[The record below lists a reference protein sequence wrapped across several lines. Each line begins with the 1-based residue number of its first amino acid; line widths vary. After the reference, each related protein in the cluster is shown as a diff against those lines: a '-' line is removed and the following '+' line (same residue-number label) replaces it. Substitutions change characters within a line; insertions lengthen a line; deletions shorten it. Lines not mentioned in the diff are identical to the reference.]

1 MAVPYVFANATS
13 AIPLSNLDNNFS
25 TPVTIGNVAIQ
36 LGNTA
41 TTLSNLSLANVTIT
55 SSSISNVTVGSTAN
69 AVVYANTTNALV
81 TNSNLTFNGTTFTVA
96 NDASISGLTVGK
108 GAGSIATNTAV
119 GASALAA
126 NTTGAFNTAVG
137 NITLNTNLTGLQNVA
152 VGHGSLYTN
161 KADYNV
167 AVGVNALN
175 ANSTGA
181 NNTAF
186 GTNAL
191 LANTT
196 ASNNT
201 AVGYQAGYTNQTGT
215 GETYLGYQAGY
226 LNTGNYNTFVG
237 VTAGYAASSG
247 TLNSFFGYGAG
258 STMLTGSKNTIIGS
272 FNGNQGGLDI
282 RTLSNRVVLS
292 DGDGNPYFQLNQGGG
307 NRQLSFDGG
316 EFFPTTDNVV
326 SCGFSSLR
334 WSVVY
339 AATAL
344 INTSDRNLK
353 QDIAELDNSEKRVA
367 IAIKS
372 LIKKYRFKDSVAEKG
387 DNARIHVGAIA
398 QEVAS
403 AFEAEGLDPT
413 RYGLFCS
420 DTWYEVDGKKL
431 NPGGEFYKST
441 DESVVAVTQLGLRYE
456 ELLAFVISAL

>member
-81 TNSNLTFNGTTFTVA
+81 TNANLTFNGTTFTTA
-96 NDASISGLTVGK
+96 NDASIHGITVGL
-108 GAGSIATNTAV
+108 GAGSISTNTAV
-119 GASALAA
+119 GTSALAS
-126 NTTGAFNTAVG
+126 NSGGA
-137 NITLNTNLTGLQNVA
+137 QSVA
-152 VGHGSLYTN
+152 VGYQALSTMANDY
-161 KADYNV
+161 YNV
-167 AVGVNALN
+167 AVGYQALKV
-175 ANSTGA
+175 AN
-181 NNTAF
+181 
-186 GTNAL
+186 
-191 LANTT
+191 LAT
-196 ASNNT
+196 NNT
-201 AVGYQAGYTNQTGT
+201 AVGALALVTNSSGASNTAIGSQALKTNSTGGNNT
-215 GETYLGYQAGY
+215 ALGYQAGY
-226 LNTGNYNTFVG
+226 SMSTNGVNTFIGNQAGYLSTGYGNTFIGANSSVGGGSGGDMTTGNN
-237 VTAGYAASSG
+237 
-247 TLNSFFGYGAG
+247 
-258 STMLTGSKNTIIGS
+258 NTIVGG
-272 FNGNQGGLDI
+272 FRGNSGGLDI
-282 RTLSNRVVLS
+282 RTDSNKIILS
-292 DGDGNPYFQLNQGGG
+292 DGAGNVYFQLNQGGA
-307 NRQLSFDGG
+307 NRQLSFDGA
-316 EFFPTTDNVV
+316 EFFPTTDNAV

-353 QDIAELDNSEKRVA
+353 QDIAELDDSEKRVA